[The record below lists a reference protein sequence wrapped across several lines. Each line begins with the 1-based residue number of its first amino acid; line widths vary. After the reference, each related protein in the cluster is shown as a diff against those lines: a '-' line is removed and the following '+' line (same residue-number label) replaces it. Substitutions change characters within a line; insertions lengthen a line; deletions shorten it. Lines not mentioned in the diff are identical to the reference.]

1 MKKLTTPGQMN
12 QRISFYKVQKTKDD
26 YGEYVEQDVLVFSCW
41 ATIRTQFLKEAL
53 ANIGTVLQDTI
64 TFIIRHQ
71 QAQEI
76 TNDMVVEHNKK
87 RYQIIEINPDLQNK
101 QFMTV
106 ICKAV
111 S

>member
-1 MKKLTTPGQMN
+1 MKKLTTAGQMN
-12 QRISFYKVQKTKDD
+12 QRIEFHKVEKKKDS
-26 YGEYVEQDVLVFSCW
+26 YGEFVEQDVLVFSCW

-71 QAQEI
+71 QKYEI
-76 TNDMVVEHNKK
+76 TNDMTVVHNGK
-87 RYQIIEINPDLQNK
+87 RYKIIQINPDLQNK
-101 QFMTV
+101 EFMTV
-106 ICKAV
+106 ICEKV